1 MPVRYLFYAYRNRS
15 GVIVAQTKKGKCGL
29 LKQLICLRSIRI
41 ASQTHGKIASRI
53 WIYCSRV
60 SNRTKSG
67 TAASSIR
74 PLASGIALAF
84 CHRIWSRIEWFGLR
98 IGIGNWSRHRLRW
111 IETPAE
117 ALAIG
122 PTALWILLA
131 AFFLRIDVSS
141 AVAMSIHPVA

>member
-60 SNRTKSG
+60 SNRTKSS
-67 TAASSIR
+67 TMASAVR
-74 PLASGIALAF
+74 PLASWIILAF
-84 CHRIWSRIEWFGLR
+84 SHRIWSRIKWLGLR
-98 IGIGNWSRHRLRW
+98 IGIRNWSRHWLRW
-111 IETPAE
+111 IETPTE

-131 AFFLRIDVSS
+131 AFLLRVDVSS
-141 AVAMSIHPVA
+141 AVTVSVHPVA